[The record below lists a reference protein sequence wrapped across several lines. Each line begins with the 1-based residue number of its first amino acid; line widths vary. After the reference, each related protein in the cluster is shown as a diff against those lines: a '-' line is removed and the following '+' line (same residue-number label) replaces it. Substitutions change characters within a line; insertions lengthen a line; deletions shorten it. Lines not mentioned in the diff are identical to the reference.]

1 MQIRTSKEMSMR
13 SECAILPT
21 GPHVDVALGML
32 ADFIREEA
40 PGTRRSAPAGRCPW
54 RATR

>member
-1 MQIRTSKEMSMR
+1 MSMR

-40 PGTRRSAPAGRCPW
+40 HRDEEVSPAGRCPW

>member
-1 MQIRTSKEMSMR
+1 MSMR

-21 GPHVDVALGML
+21 GPHVDVALDML

-40 PGTRRSAPAGRCPW
+40 HR
-54 RATR
+54 